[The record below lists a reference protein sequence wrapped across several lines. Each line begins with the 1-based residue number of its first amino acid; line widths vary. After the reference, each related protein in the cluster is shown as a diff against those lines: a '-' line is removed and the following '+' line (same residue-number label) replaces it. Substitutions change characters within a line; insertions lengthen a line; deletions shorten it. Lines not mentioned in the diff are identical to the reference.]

1 MREVQG
7 GSVFADRY
15 ATTTLLRRADDHEL
29 WLAHDATLDREVT
42 ITLFEED
49 LPGAAAAVDSA
60 RRASAV
66 EDPHLVRVLDVGSQD
81 GLAFIVSE
89 ALHRT
94 DSLAALAQLGALP
107 AEEAR
112 RIVGE
117 AAVGLG
123 TAASRGLHH
132 LALTPHSI
140 ERSRSGA
147 VSVRGLA
154 IESALAGTDDLD
166 ADAASRA
173 DTVALVHCL
182 YAALT
187 GQWSGPTSV
196 AGLPDAP
203 TGPNGTLQLPSSLSP
218 GVPSDLDGL
227 VEQILIDDAG
237 PATPTALAHRLSPWS
252 SEIVHSV
259 SGDQAARARKAAI
272 SGGGAAAAA
281 APVDPTDPDATMVG
295 RHPELEQ
302 DDTHTFDPSTLRG
315 ASIPRGASTLRV
327 AQATEPPKH
336 QEEYTD
342 LEPPAPLIP
351 DVYGD
356 PDPTTSRLALVI
368 VGGLVVIA
376 MILGLLGLRS
386 FFDRG
391 SSTAAP
397 SAKPSTSVSASKST
411 SPTSSAP
418 VTGRKLTIENA
429 TSYDPDGDGN
439 ENNQL
444 TYRAIDGNAY
454 TSWSTHPYKLE
465 TFTETGKHGVG
476 LLLTLD
482 GSQSVNRVE
491 VNVLGNPTTIEVY
504 VGDQQARSPQNLLG
518 TLNNGS
524 GQQNVTGGPLTG
536 KYVLLWITKLS
547 AYNDVFRTRIGNVE
561 VFS

>member
-15 ATTTLLRRADDHEL
+15 TITTLLRRADDYEL
-29 WLAHDATLDREVT
+29 WLAQDATLDREVT
-42 ITLFEED
+42 IALFEED

-94 DSLAALAQLGALP
+94 DSLAALAQLGPLP

-112 RIVGE
+112 RIIGE
-117 AAVGLG
+117 AAIGLG

-187 GQWSGPTSV
+187 GQWSGPESV
-196 AGLPDAP
+196 AGLPDAQ
-203 TGPNGTLQLPSSLSP
+203 TRNGVVQLPGTVSR

-227 VEQILIDDAG
+227 VEQVLINDAG
-237 PATPTALAHRLSPWS
+237 PATPTALAHQLSPWS

-259 SGDQAARARKAAI
+259 SGDQAARARTAAV
-272 SGGGAAAAA
+272 SGLAAAAA
-281 APVDPTDPDATMVG
+281 ARPVDPTDPDATMVG
-295 RHPELEQ
+295 RRPELEQ
-302 DDTHTFDPSTLRG
+302 DDTHTFD
-315 ASIPRGASTLRV
+315 ASTLRP
-327 AQATEPPKH
+327 ARAPEPPKH
-336 QEEYTD
+336 QEEYAE

-356 PDPTTSRLALVI
+356 PDPETSRLALVI

-391 SSTAAP
+391 SSAAQTSP
-397 SAKPSTSVSASKST
+397 GASASVSTSTTPSKSS
-411 SPTSSAP
+411 SPTTSAP
-418 VTGRKLTIENA
+418 VTGQPLNIDSA

-444 TYRAIDGNAY
+444 AYRAIDGSAY
-454 TSWSTHPYKLE
+454 TSWSTHPYNVE
-465 TFTETGKHGVG
+465 TFTENGKHGVG

-482 GSQSVNRVE
+482 SSKPVSRVDI
-491 VNVLGNPTTIEVY
+491 NVLGNPTTIEVY
-504 VGDQQARSPQNLLG
+504 VSDQISRDQQNLLG

-524 GQQNVTGGPLTG
+524 GQQSVTGGPLTG

-547 AYNDVFRTRIGNVE
+547 AYNDSFRTRISDVK
-561 VFS
+561 VYS

>member
-15 ATTTLLRRADDHEL
+15 TITTLLRRADDHEL

-42 ITLFEED
+42 ITLFQED

-81 GLAFIVSE
+81 DLAFIVSE

-94 DSLAALAQLGALP
+94 DSLAALAQLGPLP

-112 RIVGE
+112 RIIGE

-166 ADAASRA
+166 GDDASRT

-187 GQWSGPTSV
+187 GQWSGPEPL
-196 AGLPDAP
+196 AGLPDAQ
-203 TGPNGTLQLPSSLSP
+203 TRNGVLQLPSTVSR

-227 VEQILIDDAG
+227 VEQVLIKDEG
-237 PATPTALAHRLSPWS
+237 PATPTALAHQLSPWS

-259 SGDQAARARKAAI
+259 SGDQAARARTAAI
-272 SGGGAAAAA
+272 SGVGAGVAAAA
-281 APVDPTDPDATMVG
+281 VDPTDPDATMVG
-295 RHPELEQ
+295 RRPELEQ
-302 DDTHTFDPSTLRG
+302 DDTHTFD
-315 ASIPRGASTLRV
+315 ASTLRV
-327 AQATEPPKH
+327 AQAPEPPKH
-336 QEEYTD
+336 QEEYIE

-351 DVYGD
+351 HVYGD
-356 PDPTTSRLALVI
+356 PDPETSRLALVI

-376 MILGLLGLRS
+376 MVLGLLGLRS

-391 SSTAAP
+391 SSTAQP
-397 SAKPSTSVSASKST
+397 SPTTSTAATTTKSSPPSTSA
-411 SPTSSAP
+411 AP
-418 VTGRKLTIENA
+418 TGRALAIA
-429 TSYDPDGDGN
+429 GVTSYDPDGDGN

-444 TYRAIDGNAY
+444 AYRAIDGSAY
-454 TSWSTHPYKLE
+454 TSWSTHPYKVE
-465 TFTETGKHGVG
+465 TFTDNGKHGVG
-476 LLLTLD
+476 LLLKLD
-482 GSQSVNRVE
+482 SSQSVNRVDI
-491 VNVLGNPTTIEVY
+491 NVLGNPTTIQVY
-504 VGDQQARSPQNLLG
+504 VADQASRSPQNLLG
-518 TLNNGS
+518 TLSNGS
-524 GQQNVTGGPLTG
+524 GQQSVTGGPLTG
-536 KYVLLWITKLS
+536 QYVLLWITKLS
-547 AYNDVFRTRIGNVE
+547 AYNDTFRTRISDVK
-561 VFS
+561 VYS

>member
-7 GSVFADRY
+7 GNVFADRY
-15 ATTTLLRRADDHEL
+15 TTTTLLRLSEDHQL

-42 ITLFEED
+42 IIFFEAD
-49 LPGAAAAVDSA
+49 LPGAAAALDGA

-81 GLAFIVSE
+81 NLAFIVSE

-94 DSLAALAQLGALP
+94 DSLAALAQLGPLP

-112 RIVGE
+112 RIIGE

-132 LALTPHSI
+132 LELTPHSI

-173 DTVALVHCL
+173 DTVALVRCL

-187 GQWSGPTSV
+187 GQWPGPGSV
-196 AGLPDAP
+196 GGLPDAQSRNDVLP
-203 TGPNGTLQLPSSLSP
+203 LPGTVTG

-227 VEQILIDDAG
+227 VEQVLVDDAG
-237 PATPTALAHRLSPWS
+237 PATPTALAHQLSPWS

-259 SGDQAARARKAAI
+259 SGGQASRARAAAI
-272 SGGGAAAAA
+272 AAPGAAAAA
-281 APVDPTDPDATMVG
+281 DPVDPTDPDATMVG
-295 RHPELEQ
+295 RRPELEQ
-302 DDTHTFDPSTLRG
+302 DDTHTFD
-315 ASIPRGASTLRV
+315 AATLRV
-327 AQATEPPKH
+327 AQAPEPAKH
-336 QEEYTD
+336 QEEYAD

-356 PDPTTSRLALVI
+356 PDPETSRLALVI

-386 FFDRG
+386 LFDRG
-391 SSTAAP
+391 GAAAAP
-397 SAKPSTSVSASKST
+397 TTTSSVPATSTGSKTSGAPSTS
-411 SPTSSAP
+411 AP
-418 VTGRKLTIENA
+418 VAGQPLTIQGA
-429 TSYDPDGDGN
+429 TSFDPEGDGN

-444 TYRAIDGNAY
+444 AYRAVDGNSY
-454 TSWSTHPYKLE
+454 TSWSTHPYKME
-465 TFTETGKHGVG
+465 TFTENGKHGVG
-476 LLLTLD
+476 LLVTLD
-482 GSQSVNRVE
+482 GSHPVSRVD

-504 VGDQQARSPQNLLG
+504 VGDETSRSQQDLLG

-524 GQQNVTGGPLTG
+524 GQQTVSGGPLTG

-547 AYNDVFRTRIGNVE
+547 AYDNTFRTRISDVK
-561 VFS
+561 VYS

>member
-7 GSVFADRY
+7 GRVFADRY
-15 ATTTLLRRADDHEL
+15 TTTTLLRRADDHEL
-29 WLAHDATLDREVT
+29 WLAQDATLDREVT
-42 ITLFEED
+42 ITLFDES

-81 GLAFIVSE
+81 DLAFIVSE

-94 DSLAALAQLGALP
+94 DSLAALAQLGPLP

-123 TAASRGLHH
+123 NAAARGLHH

-187 GQWSGPTSV
+187 GQWSGPEPV
-196 AGLPDAP
+196 AGLPDAQ
-203 TGPNGTLQLPSSLSP
+203 TRNGILVLPGSVSR

-227 VEQILIDDAG
+227 VEQVLIEDAG
-237 PATPTALAHRLSPWS
+237 PATPTALAHQLSPWS

-259 SGDQAARARKAAI
+259 SGDQAARARTAAI
-272 SGGGAAAAA
+272 TGLGAAA

-295 RHPELEQ
+295 RRPELEQ
-302 DDTHTFDPSTLRG
+302 DDTHTYD
-315 ASIPRGASTLRV
+315 ASTLRV
-327 AQATEPPKH
+327 AQAPEPPKH
-336 QEEYTD
+336 QEEYAD

-356 PDPTTSRLALVI
+356 PDPQTSRLALVI

-391 SSTAAP
+391 SSATQPTASP
-397 SAKPSTSVSASKST
+397 SASATATKT
-411 SPTSSAP
+411 GSPTTSAP
-418 VTGRKLTIENA
+418 VTGKQLTIESA

-444 TYRAIDGNAY
+444 AYRAIDGSPD
-454 TSWSTHPYKLE
+454 TSWSTHPYKME
-465 TFTETGKHGVG
+465 TFTENGKHGVG
-476 LLLTLD
+476 LMLRLD
-482 GSQSVNRVE
+482 GSQSVSRVDI
-491 VNVLGNPTTIEVY
+491 NVLGNPTTIEVY
-504 VGDQQARSPQNLLG
+504 VSDTKSRSQQDLLG
-518 TLNNGS
+518 ALNNGS
-524 GQQNVTGGPLTG
+524 GQQSVTGGPLTG
-536 KYVLLWITKLS
+536 KYVLLWVTKLS
-547 AYNDVFRTRIGNVE
+547 AYNDTFRTRIGDVK

>member
-1 MREVQG
+1 MREVQD

-15 ATTTLLRRADDHEL
+15 TTTTLLRRADDHEL
-29 WLAHDATLDREVT
+29 WIAHDATLDREVT

-94 DSLAALAQLGALP
+94 DSLAALAQLGPLP

-123 TAASRGLHH
+123 NAASRGLHH
-132 LALTPHSI
+132 LALTPHAI

-187 GQWSGPTSV
+187 GQWSGPASV
-196 AGLPDAP
+196 PGLPDAQ
-203 TGPNGTLQLPSSLSP
+203 TRNGVLVLPGTVSR

-227 VEQILIDDAG
+227 VEQVLIDDAG
-237 PATPTALAHRLSPWS
+237 PATPTALAHQLSPWS

-259 SGDQAARARKAAI
+259 SGDQAARARTAAI
-272 SGGGAAAAA
+272 SGLDAAAAA
-281 APVDPTDPDATMVG
+281 AGPVDPTDPDATMVG
-295 RHPELEQ
+295 RRPELEH
-302 DDTHTFDPSTLRG
+302 DDTHTFD
-315 ASIPRGASTLRV
+315 A
-327 AQATEPPKH
+327 ATIRAARPPEPPKH
-336 QEEYTD
+336 QEEYTE

-351 DVYGD
+351 DVYD
-356 PDPTTSRLALVI
+356 EPDPETSRLALVI

-391 SSTAAP
+391 NSSATPTATATSP
-397 SAKPSTSVSASKST
+397 AATTKPSTPA
-411 SPTSSAP
+411 SSAP
-418 VTGRKLTIENA
+418 AAGTQLSIASA

-444 TYRAIDGNAY
+444 AYRAIDGNAY
-454 TSWSTHPYKLE
+454 TSWSTHPYKVE
-465 TFTETGKHGVG
+465 NFTDNGKHGVG

-482 GSQSVNRVE
+482 GSKSVSRVDI
-491 VNVLGNPTTIEVY
+491 NVLGNPTTIEVY
-504 VGDQQARSPQNLLG
+504 VSDQKSRSSQNLLG

-524 GQQNVTGGPLTG
+524 GQQSVTGGPLTG

-547 AYNDVFRTRIGNVE
+547 AYNDTFRTRISDVK

>member
-15 ATTTLLRRADDHEL
+15 TTTTLLRRADDHEL
-29 WLAHDATLDREVT
+29 WLAQDATLDREVT

-81 GLAFIVSE
+81 DLAFIVSE

-94 DSLAALAQLGALP
+94 DSLAALAQLGPLP

-123 TAASRGLHH
+123 NAAGRGLHH

-187 GQWSGPTSV
+187 GHWSGPESV
-196 AGLPDAP
+196 AGLPDAQ
-203 TGPNGTLQLPSSLSP
+203 TRNGILMLPGSVTR

-227 VEQILIDDAG
+227 VEQVLIDDAG
-237 PATPTALAHRLSPWS
+237 PATPTALAHQLSPWS

-259 SGDQAARARKAAI
+259 SGDQAARARTAAI
-272 SGGGAAAAA
+272 TGLGSGTAAAG
-281 APVDPTDPDATMVG
+281 PVDPTDPDATMVG
-295 RHPELEQ
+295 RRPELEQ
-302 DDTHTFDPSTLRG
+302 DDTHTFD
-315 ASIPRGASTLRV
+315 ASTLRV
-327 AQATEPPKH
+327 AQVPEPPKH

-356 PDPTTSRLALVI
+356 PDPQTSRLALVI

-391 SSTAAP
+391 GSSAQPSATSSTVPTATTT
-397 SAKPSTSVSASKST
+397 SA
-411 SPTSSAP
+411 PTSSAP
-418 VTGRKLTIENA
+418 VAGRQLTIESA

-465 TFTETGKHGVG
+465 TFTENGKHGVG
-476 LLLTLD
+476 LLVRLD
-482 GSQSVNRVE
+482 GSQSVSRVDI
-491 VNVLGNPTTIEVY
+491 NVLGNPTTIQVY
-504 VGDQQARSPQNLLG
+504 VSDTRSRDQQNLLG

-524 GQQNVTGGPLTG
+524 GQQSITGGPLTG

-547 AYNDVFRTRIGNVE
+547 AYNDTFRTRIGDVK

>member
-15 ATTTLLRRADDHEL
+15 TTTTLLRRADDHEL

-42 ITLFEED
+42 ITLFD
-49 LPGAAAAVDSA
+49 ADGPGSAAAVDSA

-66 EDPHLVRVLDVGSQD
+66 EDPHLVRVLDVGTQED
-81 GLAFIVSE
+81 LAFIVSE

-94 DSLAALAQLGALP
+94 DSLAALAQLGPLP

-112 RIVGE
+112 RIIGE
-117 AAVGLG
+117 AAIGLG
-123 TAASRGLHH
+123 TAAGRGLHH

-154 IESALAGTDDLD
+154 IESALAGTDDVD

-187 GQWSGPTSV
+187 GQWSGPEAV
-196 AGLPDAP
+196 AGLPDAQ
-203 TGPNGTLQLPSSLSP
+203 TVNGVLQLPGKVTR

-227 VEQILIDDAG
+227 VEQVLIEDAG
-237 PATPTALAHRLSPWS
+237 PATPTALAHQLSPWS

-259 SGDQAARARKAAI
+259 SGDQAARARTAAV
-272 SGGGAAAAA
+272 SGSAAAVA
-281 APVDPTDPDATMVG
+281 APIDPTDPDATMVG
-295 RHPELEQ
+295 RRPELEQ
-302 DDTHTFDPSTLRG
+302 DDTHTFD
-315 ASIPRGASTLRV
+315 ASTLRV
-327 AQATEPPKH
+327 AQAPEPPKH
-336 QEEYTD
+336 QEEYAD

-356 PDPTTSRLALVI
+356 PDRATSRLALVI

-391 SSTAAP
+391 GSAATPSP
-397 SAKPSTSVSASKST
+397 SATTTTSASKSS
-411 SPTSSAP
+411 SPTTSAA
-418 VTGRKLTIENA
+418 VTGKLLTIEGA

-444 TYRAIDGNAY
+444 TYRAIDGNKY

-465 TFTETGKHGVG
+465 TFTENGKHAVG

-482 GSQSVNRVE
+482 GSQSVSRVDI
-491 VNVLGNPTTIEVY
+491 NVLGNPTTIQVY
-504 VGDQQARSPQNLLG
+504 VSDGKSRDAQYLLG

-524 GQQNVTGGPLTG
+524 GQQSVTGGPLTG

-547 AYNDVFRTRIGNVE
+547 AYNDVFRTRIGDVK
-561 VFS
+561 VYS